1 MPPYVYYSR
10 KNLNAVE
17 VQFFDQSR
25 AEAANKEIDTNL
37 EKAFEVLKDFTI
49 KKILITVPPK
59 LVSST
64 TQRDTALDDNVV
76 IPLNEA
82 VIQVQV
88 GDGPIQ
94 YYPVALCLGGPKA
107 EAALAYTQATAADGS
122 YGFMHLSNGAG
133 FGGLDVEISWPAG
146 VELKFFIKTVSVPA
160 INPVTVYLIG
170 EHSRR

>member
-25 AEAANKEIDTNL
+25 AEAANKERETNL
-37 EKAFEVLKDFTI
+37 EKAFEVLRNFRI
-49 KKILITVPPK
+49 KKILVTVPPV
-59 LVSST
+59 LVTST
-64 TQRDTALDDNVV
+64 TQRDTTLDDSIV

-82 VIQVQV
+82 VIQLQV
-88 GDGPIQ
+88 GDGPIK

-107 EAALAYTQATAADGS
+107 DAALHYTQATAADGS
-122 YGFMHLSNGAG
+122 YGFLHLSDGAG
-133 FGGLDVEISWPAG
+133 PGGLNVDISWPVG
-146 VELKFFIKTVSVPA
+146 QQLKLYIKTTSVPA

-170 EHSRR
+170 EEA